1 MYDSAINS
9 NDTTDTCNN
18 VNESQNIMLRERS
31 QKQRIHTICFHL
43 HEFQEQMQLIYMV
56 KEIKTVA
63 ASREEGGLT
72 RKEVKEL
79 SRMMEMFLILI
90 WVMVTF
96 TNMHQTAYL
105 RSMHFIYINCISTKH
120 CQH

>member
-43 HEFQEQMQLIYMV
+43 HEFQEQMQLMYMV
-56 KEIKTVA
+56 KEIKIVA

-96 TNMHQTAYL
+96 TNMHQTVYL
-105 RSMHFIYINCISTKH
+105 RSMHYIYINYIITKH